1 MKFEGDHGAMG
12 GNTAE
17 YTNPTL
23 YAMLMEFVD
32 FCRSNVRQSQIS
44 LVLGTVT
51 VFGSRRRELR
61 GKGSVTV

>member
-17 YTNPTL
+17 YTKPTL